1 MGSPMHSHRTLS
13 PPLSWSAADEHRL
26 SGGDGGPSAVP
37 GDFVGR
43 MAHEQGQVLLPD
55 RVVRRGLVCFDT
67 APQFWRHRLDE
78 RHSRHTEGV
87 TEDHPPG
94 VDLATVPT
102 PVRRAMSQTPG
113 WSWSSAPRM
122 DDAPAVYRWH
132 ASVSSH
138 GTISHT

>member
-13 PPLSWSAADEHRL
+13 PPLSWSGADEHRL

-87 TEDHPPG
+87 TGRPSAG
-94 VDLATVPT
+94 
-102 PVRRAMSQTPG
+102 RRPRYRPYAGETSDVANTWLVLEQR
-113 WSWSSAPRM
+113 SAN
-122 DDAPAVYRWH
+122 
-132 ASVSSH
+132 
-138 GTISHT
+138 G